1 MNPKKKES
9 LFLGSLFLAVQCLCM
24 VKGDVHFYDFVVS
37 TSYRVV
43 SFCSFILK
51 ITVTDELP
59 LLALVFPCAFF
70 SSSNGMDF
78 SCGRTFVSLFVCLF
92 VFFTIMRYSCHSG
105 GCGWWSCGGGGCSW
119 LLKFLWGIFTIILI
133 KVLLK

>member
-70 SSSNGMDF
+70 FRPVMAWILIVAE
-78 SCGRTFVSLFVCLF
+78 RLFLCLF
-92 VFFTIMRYSCHSG
+92 VYLFFSLS
-105 GCGWWSCGGGGCSW
+105 
-119 LLKFLWGIFTIILI
+119 
-133 KVLLK
+133 

>member
-37 TSYRVV
+37 TSYRIV

-70 SSSNGMDF
+70 FRPVMAWILVVADVCFLVHS
-78 SCGRTFVSLFVCLF
+78 VVCLF
-92 VFFTIMRYSCHSG
+92 GFFFFHYHEM
-105 GCGWWSCGGGGCSW
+105 
-119 LLKFLWGIFTIILI
+119 
-133 KVLLK
+133 